1 MATSA
6 VLWGPCSSEQPCGEF
21 RTYLRLLGEL
31 RAGALLPGL
40 RPPCLSEVDLPGSRR
55 LIPWDC
61 PLPTPPFC
69 VKGQMTG
76 KRQP

>member
-1 MATSA
+1 MATSP